1 MIFKIV
7 FNNEI
12 YRVAKTVDS
21 FDALYN
27 VISER
32 FLERLP
38 EKFLVEYKDTDGDMI
53 RISTEEDF

>member
-38 EKFLVEYKDTDGDMI
+38 EKFIVEYKDTDGDMI